1 MVVEDPGNEA
11 LAELLL
17 IDSEVP
23 CFPFL
28 AFSFSAFLTLFSFC
42 WSFLDYRFFGLDLS
56 LERGPM
62 QASVGTMLSPTGM
75 EDWFCPLYCRMTPWK
90 YSALLVSL
98 VASCSGETC
107 PGNPMRSKLGIYRL
121 CSNLNIGI
129 LCMQVSLPS
138 IGLRLNR
145 SW

>member
-1 MVVEDPGNEA
+1 VVVEDPGNEA

-28 AFSFSAFLTLFSFC
+28 ALSFSAFLILFSFC
-42 WSFLDYRFFGLDLS
+42 WSFLAYRFFGLDLS

-75 EDWFCPLYCRMTPWK
+75 ED
-90 YSALLVSL
+90 
-98 VASCSGETC
+98 
-107 PGNPMRSKLGIYRL
+107 
-121 CSNLNIGI
+121 
-129 LCMQVSLPS
+129 
-138 IGLRLNR
+138 
-145 SW
+145 

>member
-1 MVVEDPGNEA
+1 MLVEDPGIKS

-28 AFSFSAFLTLFSFC
+28 AFSFTAFLSLFSFY
-42 WSFLDYRFFGLDLS
+42 WSFLELRFFGLVLS

-62 QASVGTMLSPTGM
+62 QASEGTALSPTGM

-90 YSALLVSL
+90 
-98 VASCSGETC
+98 
-107 PGNPMRSKLGIYRL
+107 
-121 CSNLNIGI
+121 
-129 LCMQVSLPS
+129 
-138 IGLRLNR
+138 
-145 SW
+145 